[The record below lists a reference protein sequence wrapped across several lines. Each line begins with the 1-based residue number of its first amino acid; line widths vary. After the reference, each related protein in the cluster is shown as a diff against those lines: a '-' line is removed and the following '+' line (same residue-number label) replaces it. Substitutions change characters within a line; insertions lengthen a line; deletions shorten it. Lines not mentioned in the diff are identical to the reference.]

1 MVSAYLFTISTSSLK
16 HRTSGAQ
23 WQLKLLKHDPHQ
35 RWFLLFNLFLSETLS
50 DLPHKQK
57 SRLKFLHKTTT
68 TMISTGRLLSITTAQ
83 LTDIFAFE
91 IIAKANIWN
100 TGEILSVSSSHW
112 SEWVRRRRCTNKLWR
127 SVRFTATRSEFRDST
142 EWKIWLNTGL
152 DGDDD
157 DVSVS
162 ISKVY
167 VLSCP
172 VHRKHL
178 AAINRHLSFPPG
190 AFKSGE
196 ESKRASRYQRVISI
210 DREGEGERELLFV
223 DLYSLNFTSLH
234 DRIYWATFVKL
245 REYLNKSSI
254 FLCLSLSLAR
264 GGKAVR
270 YNSRYLFYK
279 IRYSPLVMN
288 YLKIS
293 P

>member
-1 MVSAYLFTISTSSLK
+1 MK
-16 HRTSGAQ
+16 H
-23 WQLKLLKHDPHQ
+23 W
-35 RWFLLFNLFLSETLS
+35 WN
-50 DLPHKQK
+50 
-57 SRLKFLHKTTT
+57 
-68 TMISTGRLLSITTAQ
+68 
-83 LTDIFAFE
+83 FE
-91 IIAKANIWN
+91 RVKW
-100 TGEILSVSSSHW
+100 SHW

-178 AAINRHLSFPPG
+178 AAINRHLSFPLG

-223 DLYSLNFTSLH
+223 DLYSLNFTSLTIAFIE
-234 DRIYWATFVKL
+234 RL
-245 REYLNKSSI
+245 LLNWENIWTKAQSFSPSH
-254 FLCLSLSLAR
+254 SLSR
-264 GGKAVR
+264 CSTWWWSYEIQFKV
-270 YNSRYLFYK
+270 
-279 IRYSPLVMN
+279 LV
-288 YLKIS
+288 I
-293 P
+293 